1 VEAVVVATAIAIAS
15 LLLVLELTFRH
26 VHALVRET
34 KQDGSHC
41 TISAHAKL
49 RGCGEVRVEIT
60 PPEPKRRARH
70 R

>member
-1 VEAVVVATAIAIAS
+1 MVATAIAIAS
-15 LLLVLELTFRH
+15 PLLVQEVTFRH

-34 KQDGSHC
+34 KQGGSDC

-49 RGCGEVRVEIT
+49 RGCGAVRVEIT

-70 R
+70 